1 MVQCFFHPLSLMLA
15 TDLYYTKYVF
25 FPIISLSS
33 SSGLVSSMNAE
44 LCQKSFVNLLKESWD
59 FYL

>member
-44 LCQKSFVNLLKESWD
+44 LCQKSFVNLLKES
-59 FYL
+59 